1 MGLLERIK
9 SALGFGTSGTP
20 AAGESSTTDRR
31 SGTDPDSTG
40 EPTPVEDVEGDEE
53 VEVAQTVVEPG
64 EDDAGEDEAGVDVTV
79 EHEPDT
85 RSEDAVKGTDTADT
99 GSSADVEP
107 ADTGD
112 AESEETSADEGAE
125 PEDAE
130 GTDAGDA
137 TAEPGEGAERS
148 PPGEGVDL
156 EEVKG
161 IGPAYADRLRDA
173 GIEDVAALAAA
184 DAADLAERSDM
195 GEGRLEK
202 LIDRAKSQ

>member
-9 SALGFGTSGTP
+9 SALGFGTSGAS
-20 AAGESSTTDRR
+20 AAGKSSNADQRP
-31 SGTDPDSTG
+31 SSDSDSTG
-40 EPTPVEDVEGDEE
+40 EPTPV
-53 VEVAQTVVEPG
+53 
-64 EDDAGEDEAGVDVTV
+64 EDEAGVDVTV

-85 RSEDAVKGTDTADT
+85 RSEDAVKGTDTAGT
-99 GSSADVEP
+99 GSSAAVEP

-112 AESEETSADEGAE
+112 AAAESAET
-125 PEDAE
+125 DAE
-130 GTDAGDA
+130 AN
-137 TAEPGEGAERS
+137 

-202 LIDRAKSQ
+202 LIDRAKSR

>member
-9 SALGFGTSGTP
+9 SALGFGTSGAS
-20 AAGESSTTDRR
+20 AAGKSSNADQRP
-31 SGTDPDSTG
+31 SSDSDSTG
-40 EPTPVEDVEGDEE
+40 EPTPV
-53 VEVAQTVVEPG
+53 
-64 EDDAGEDEAGVDVTV
+64 EDEAGVDVTV

-85 RSEDAVKGTDTADT
+85 RSEDAVKGTDTAGT
-99 GSSADVEP
+99 GSSAAVEP

-112 AESEETSADEGAE
+112 AAAESAET
-125 PEDAE
+125 DAE
-130 GTDAGDA
+130 A
-137 TAEPGEGAERS
+137 S

-195 GEGRLEK
+195 GEGRLRK
-202 LIDRAKSQ
+202 LIDRAKSR

>member
-9 SALGFGTSGTP
+9 SALGFGTSGAS
-20 AAGESSTTDRR
+20 AAGKSSNADQRP
-31 SGTDPDSTG
+31 SSDSDSTG
-40 EPTPVEDVEGDEE
+40 EPTPV
-53 VEVAQTVVEPG
+53 
-64 EDDAGEDEAGVDVTV
+64 EDEAGVDVTV

-99 GSSADVEP
+99 GDA
-107 ADTGD
+107 A
-112 AESEETSADEGAE
+112 AESAE
-125 PEDAE
+125 
-130 GTDAGDA
+130 TDAGA
-137 TAEPGEGAERS
+137 S

-195 GEGRLEK
+195 GEGRLRK
-202 LIDRAKSQ
+202 LIDRAKSR

>member
-85 RSEDAVKGTDTADT
+85 RSEDAVKGTDTAGT
-99 GSSADVEP
+99 GSSAAVEP

-112 AESEETSADEGAE
+112 AAAESAET
-125 PEDAE
+125 DAE
-130 GTDAGDA
+130 A
-137 TAEPGEGAERS
+137 S

-202 LIDRAKSQ
+202 LIDRAKSR

>member
-31 SGTDPDSTG
+31 SGTDSDSTG

-53 VEVAQTVVEPG
+53 VEVAQTVVEP
-64 EDDAGEDEAGVDVTV
+64 GEDEAGVDVTV

-112 AESEETSADEGAE
+112 AESEETGADE

-130 GTDAGDA
+130 GTDTGDA
-137 TAEPGEGAERS
+137 TAEPGEGTERS

-202 LIDRAKSQ
+202 LIDRAKSR

>member
-9 SALGFGTSGTP
+9 SALGFGTSGAS
-20 AAGESSTTDRR
+20 AAGKSSNADQRP
-31 SGTDPDSTG
+31 SSDSDSTG
-40 EPTPVEDVEGDEE
+40 EPTPV
-53 VEVAQTVVEPG
+53 
-64 EDDAGEDEAGVDVTV
+64 EDEAGVDVTV

-85 RSEDAVKGTDTADT
+85 RSEDAVKGTDTAGT
-99 GSSADVEP
+99 GSSAAVEP

-112 AESEETSADEGAE
+112 AAAESAE
-125 PEDAE
+125 
-130 GTDAGDA
+130 TDAGA
-137 TAEPGEGAERS
+137 S

-195 GEGRLEK
+195 GEGRLRK
-202 LIDRAKSQ
+202 LIDRAKSR

>member
-9 SALGFGTSGTP
+9 SALGFGTSGAS
-20 AAGESSTTDRR
+20 AAGKSSSADQRP
-31 SGTDPDSTG
+31 SSDSDSTG
-40 EPTPVEDVEGDEE
+40 EPTPV
-53 VEVAQTVVEPG
+53 
-64 EDDAGEDEAGVDVTV
+64 EDEAGVDVTV

-85 RSEDAVKGTDTADT
+85 RSEDAVKGTDTAGT
-99 GSSADVEP
+99 GSSAAVEP

-112 AESEETSADEGAE
+112 AAAESAET
-125 PEDAE
+125 DAE
-130 GTDAGDA
+130 A
-137 TAEPGEGAERS
+137 S

-195 GEGRLEK
+195 GEGRLRK
-202 LIDRAKSQ
+202 LIDRAKSR

>member
-85 RSEDAVKGTDTADT
+85 RSEDAVKG
-99 GSSADVEP
+99 
-107 ADTGD
+107 
-112 AESEETSADEGAE
+112 
-125 PEDAE
+125 
-130 GTDAGDA
+130 
-137 TAEPGEGAERS
+137 
-148 PPGEGVDL
+148 
-156 EEVKG
+156 
-161 IGPAYADRLRDA
+161 
-173 GIEDVAALAAA
+173 
-184 DAADLAERSDM
+184 
-195 GEGRLEK
+195 
-202 LIDRAKSQ
+202 

>member
-9 SALGFGTSGTP
+9 SALGFGTSGAS
-20 AAGESSTTDRR
+20 AAGKSSNADQRP
-31 SGTDPDSTG
+31 SSDSDSTG
-40 EPTPVEDVEGDEE
+40 EPTPVK
-53 VEVAQTVVEPG
+53 
-64 EDDAGEDEAGVDVTV
+64 DEAGVDVTV

-85 RSEDAVKGTDTADT
+85 RSEDAVKGTDTAGT
-99 GSSADVEP
+99 GSSAAVEP

-112 AESEETSADEGAE
+112 AAAESAET
-125 PEDAE
+125 DAE
-130 GTDAGDA
+130 A
-137 TAEPGEGAERS
+137 S

-195 GEGRLEK
+195 GEGRLRK
-202 LIDRAKSQ
+202 LIDRAKSR

>member
-64 EDDAGEDEAGVDVTV
+64 EDEAGVDVTV

-112 AESEETSADEGAE
+112 AESEETGADE

-130 GTDAGDA
+130 GTDTEDA
-137 TAEPGEGAERS
+137 TAEPGEGTERS

-202 LIDRAKSQ
+202 LIDRAKSR

>member
-9 SALGFGTSGTP
+9 SALGFGTSGAS
-20 AAGESSTTDRR
+20 AAGKSSNADQRP
-31 SGTDPDSTG
+31 SSDSDSTG
-40 EPTPVEDVEGDEE
+40 EPTPV
-53 VEVAQTVVEPG
+53 
-64 EDDAGEDEAGVDVTV
+64 EDEAGVDVTV

-112 AESEETSADEGAE
+112 AESEETGAAE
-125 PEDAE
+125 PADAE

-202 LIDRAKSQ
+202 LIDRAKSR

>member
-1 MGLLERIK
+1 M
-9 SALGFGTSGTP
+9 
-20 AAGESSTTDRR
+20 
-31 SGTDPDSTG
+31 
-40 EPTPVEDVEGDEE
+40 
-53 VEVAQTVVEPG
+53 
-64 EDDAGEDEAGVDVTV
+64 TV

-137 TAEPGEGAERS
+137 TAEPGEGTERS

-202 LIDRAKSQ
+202 LIDRAKSR

>member
-31 SGTDPDSTG
+31 SGTDSDSTG

-53 VEVAQTVVEPG
+53 VEVAQTVVEP
-64 EDDAGEDEAGVDVTV
+64 GEDEAGVDVTV

-112 AESEETSADEGAE
+112 AESEETGVDEPA
-125 PEDAE
+125 DAE
-130 GTDAGDA
+130 GTDTGDA
-137 TAEPGEGAERS
+137 TAEPGEGTERS

-202 LIDRAKSQ
+202 LIDRAKSR

>member
-9 SALGFGTSGTP
+9 SALGFGTSGAS
-20 AAGESSTTDRR
+20 AAGKSSSADQRP
-31 SGTDPDSTG
+31 SSDSDSTG
-40 EPTPVEDVEGDEE
+40 EPTPV
-53 VEVAQTVVEPG
+53 
-64 EDDAGEDEAGVDVTV
+64 EDEAGVDVTV

-85 RSEDAVKGTDTADT
+85 RSEDAVKGTDTAGT
-99 GSSADVEP
+99 GSSAAVEP

-112 AESEETSADEGAE
+112 AAAESAETDVEAN
-125 PEDAE
+125 
-130 GTDAGDA
+130 
-137 TAEPGEGAERS
+137 
-148 PPGEGVDL
+148 PPGGGVDL

-173 GIEDVAALAAA
+173 GIEDIAALAAA

-195 GEGRLEK
+195 GEGRLRK

>member
-9 SALGFGTSGTP
+9 SALGFGTSGAS
-20 AAGESSTTDRR
+20 AAGKSSSADQRP
-31 SGTDPDSTG
+31 SSDSDSTG
-40 EPTPVEDVEGDEE
+40 EPTQV
-53 VEVAQTVVEPG
+53 
-64 EDDAGEDEAGVDVTV
+64 EDEAGVDVTV

-85 RSEDAVKGTDTADT
+85 RSEDAVKGTDTAGT
-99 GSSADVEP
+99 GSSAAVEP

-112 AESEETSADEGAE
+112 AAAESAET
-125 PEDAE
+125 DAE
-130 GTDAGDA
+130 A
-137 TAEPGEGAERS
+137 S

-173 GIEDVAALAAA
+173 GIEDVAALGAA

-195 GEGRLEK
+195 GEGRLRK

>member
-9 SALGFGTSGTP
+9 SALGFGTSGAS
-20 AAGESSTTDRR
+20 AAGKSSNADQRP
-31 SGTDPDSTG
+31 SSDSDSTG
-40 EPTPVEDVEGDEE
+40 EPTPV
-53 VEVAQTVVEPG
+53 
-64 EDDAGEDEAGVDVTV
+64 EDEAGVDVTV

-85 RSEDAVKGTDTADT
+85 RSEDAVKGTDTAGT
-99 GSSADVEP
+99 GSSAAVEP

-112 AESEETSADEGAE
+112 AAAESAET
-125 PEDAE
+125 DAE
-130 GTDAGDA
+130 A
-137 TAEPGEGAERS
+137 S

-173 GIEDVAALAAA
+173 GIEDVAALGAA

-195 GEGRLEK
+195 GEGRLRK
-202 LIDRAKSQ
+202 LIDRAKSR

>member
-1 MGLLERIK
+1 
-9 SALGFGTSGTP
+9 
-20 AAGESSTTDRR
+20 
-31 SGTDPDSTG
+31 
-40 EPTPVEDVEGDEE
+40 
-53 VEVAQTVVEPG
+53 
-64 EDDAGEDEAGVDVTV
+64 
-79 EHEPDT
+79 
-85 RSEDAVKGTDTADT
+85 
-99 GSSADVEP
+99 
-107 ADTGD
+107 
-112 AESEETSADEGAE
+112 
-125 PEDAE
+125 DAE

-202 LIDRAKSQ
+202 LIDRAKSR